1 MKNIRN
7 SFIWIVLMVLS
18 KITMASVSFN
28 LELISHVEDVT
39 QFNSNG
45 NYGVSDVWG
54 YTDETGVEYAIIGY
68 RYGTFIYDVSSD
80 PENSYLV
87 YEISGPS
94 GGDSYYHRDYK
105 TIGDYLY
112 IVNEMYGLD
121 EGLQIIDL
129 SPLPESSPIKLSTYS
144 GIAQSH
150 NIWIDEELELAF
162 IQGPYPDNIHIADL
176 SNPAYPIEVGN
187 FSENAGIN
195 CHDIYTVNNFAYIA
209 EGWSYQF
216 GIYDL
221 SDLNDPIRLATIP
234 AYGYAHNA
242 WVNTAGT
249 HLITTEETVGMTIK
263 IWDIQ
268 NLNNINLTGEY
279 LGENN
284 LAHNVHVKDDFVYIS
299 HYTTG
304 LKIID
309 IFDPSDPI
317 EVAAFDT
324 YPQNDFEGYYGCW
337 GAFPFTGNGYVYA
350 SDMQNGLYIL
360 DHGNIE
366 AGWVSGYIYEIDST
380 MPFIELRSTLNDK
393 SYYSDETGYYH
404 FGFSQGDHEFEFWE
418 NGVYLETQIITIYP
432 HQSTEHPIFIGENSL
447 GDINGDGGINILDA
461 VVLVNLIL
469 NDQFDSLG
477 DINGDGQ
484 LNILDV
490 VQLINLILA

>member
-7 SFIWIVLMVLS
+7 SFIWIVLIVLS

-28 LELISHVEDVT
+28 LELISHLEDVT

-80 PENSYLV
+80 PESSYLV
-87 YEISGPS
+87 YEIPGPS
-94 GGDSYYHRDYK
+94 GGDSYYHRDFK

-162 IQGPYPDNIHIADL
+162 TQGPYPNNIHIADV
-176 SNPAYPIEVGN
+176 SNPIFPIEVGS
-187 FSENAGIN
+187 FSGNDGIN
-195 CHDIYTVNNFAYIA
+195 CHDIYTVNNFAYIS
-209 EGWSYQF
+209 EGWSHQY
-216 GIYDL
+216 GIYDI
-221 SDLNDPIRLATIP
+221 SDLNDPVRLATIP
-234 AYGYAHNA
+234 TYGYAHNA

-249 HLITTEETVGMTIK
+249 HLITTEETAGMTIK

-268 NLNNINLTGEY
+268 DLDNINLAGEY

-337 GAFPFTGNGYVYA
+337 GAYPFTENGYVYA

-366 AGWVSGYIYEIDST
+366 AGWVSGYIHELDT
-380 MPFIELRSTLNDK
+380 TTPFIELRSTLNDK

-404 FGFSQGDHEFEFWE
+404 FGFSQGDHEFEIWE

-432 HQSTEHPIFIGENSL
+432 HQSTEHPIFIGGNSL
-447 GDINGDGGINILDA
+447 GDVNGDGGINILDV

-469 NDQFDSLG
+469 NDQFYSLG

-490 VQLINLILA
+490 VQLINLILV